1 MKRTAKSA
9 IGLGA
14 VGLALLTVTAPG
26 AQAEPASPR
35 RTEAQIAAMDPTQR
49 GELLEPLRQ
58 LADAVAAAGKSKQP
72 DTYAGVRIDAPN
84 NVVHVY
90 VTDRSRTAKLIEA
103 ARQTDAGIDTKKI
116 AVEEVRTTLAA
127 LHDARARLLAKSAA
141 KSLPYEIHSV
151 AVNAEASS
159 LDVAVDAPAKAIA
172 GRPKALGVDD
182 VALNFIQGQKIE
194 PASWSDVKWH
204 DSSPFIAGDVIT
216 NGGHYC
222 SAGLPAVRKSDNV
235 RVMVTAGHC
244 FGNGERIYTGAGS
257 DTLVRPLLRWSER
270 PDRKPR
276 GYPGMAPNWDAETLI
291 GADNSADVSESTA
304 YAPVTSYAYS
314 HNGDP
319 DVCQSGAASCFMQQG
334 TVCGIRVINDDV
346 MFSLS
351 NGWTAR
357 GVQGTRLPGNPW
369 TVAHGDSGTM
379 VYTKTGST
387 RQARGVVSAL
397 SSPYQTN
404 AGSYVYWTEATDI
417 FNHFGLKLNPTT

>member
-1 MKRTAKSA
+1 MKSA

-14 VGLALLTVTAPG
+14 VGLTLLTVTAPG

-58 LADAVAAAGKSKQP
+58 LADAVAAAGKSKQS

-90 VTDRSRTAKLIEA
+90 VTDPSRTAKLIEA
-103 ARQTDAGIDTKKI
+103 ARQADAGIDTKKI
-116 AVEEVRTTLAA
+116 AVEKVRTTLAA
-127 LHDARARLLAKSAA
+127 LHDARARLFAKSAA

-172 GRPKALGVDD
+172 GTPKALGVDD

-194 PASWSDVKWH
+194 PASWADVKWH

-244 FGNGERIYTGAGS
+244 FGNGERIYTGAGPTPS
-257 DTLVRPLLRWSER
+257 FGRFYDGLNGQTGNYVGTVS
-270 PDRKPR
+270 
-276 GYPGMAPNWDAETLI
+276 GIAPNWDAETLI
-291 GADNSADVSESTA
+291 GADNNADVSESTA

-319 DVCQSGAASCFMQQG
+319 DVCQSGAASFFMQQG
-334 TVCGIRVINDDV
+334 TVCGIRVTNDDI